1 MKCFS
6 IDLDG
11 TLLNSEHEISEE
23 NKEVLHGTQEQWSP
37 HHY

>member
-23 NKEVLHGTQEQWSP
+23 NKEVLQNSRTRSP
-37 HHY
+37 HYY